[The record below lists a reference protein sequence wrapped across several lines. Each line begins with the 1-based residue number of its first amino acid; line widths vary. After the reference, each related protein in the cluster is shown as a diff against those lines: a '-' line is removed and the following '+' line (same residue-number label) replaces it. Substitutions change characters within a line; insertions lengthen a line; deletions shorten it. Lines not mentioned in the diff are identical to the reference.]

1 MFSVTKTG
9 MNFRPLWTAKVKP
22 TMSGMMVDRLDQV
35 LMTFLSPCS
44 TARRTFRARLSST
57 YGPFLI
63 DRATEV
69 TPCSFISD
77 ALRCRGRKPCSC
89 GSCAPWSA
97 FPTACRDASPR
108 RISPPPAERVV
119 HRVHGHAPSRRPPAE
134 PAAPAGLPER
144 HLLVVQVPHLPH
156 RRHAIDEYEP
166 HLPGPEAQVGVLPLL
181 RENLDDVARRTCQ
194 LPPLAHLELHVVD
207 HRPHRDLADRKGVAR
222 LDIRVVAGNNRVSH
236 GEPHR
241 GQDVPFFP
249 VCVMQEGDA
258 GRPVRVVFDRGD
270 LGGDVLLVSPEVDHP
285 VFSLVCPPAVPGRD
299 SPLVV
304 PARTVF
310 PLLDETPLR
319 LLLGEVLVREN
330 RHGADAGGGRLEFF
344 DSHVLWLLACLR
356 VTRLRKT
363 RSCRPV

>member
-44 TARRTFRARLSST
+44 TALRNFRARLSST

-69 TPCSFISD
+69 TPCSVISD

-108 RISPPPAERVV
+108 RISPPPRRAGGPPGSSPPPVPSASGR
-119 HRVHGHAPSRRPPAE
+119 APDRPLPGARPP
-134 PAAPAGLPER
+134 PLPPR
-144 HLLVVQVPHLPH
+144 HHEMMQ
-156 RRHAIDEYEP
+156 RKP
-166 HLPGPEAQVGVLPLL
+166 HLPGPEAQVAVLPLL
-181 RENLDDVARRTCQ
+181 RENLDDVARCPCQ

-207 HRPHRDLADRKGVAR
+207 HRPHRDMADRKGVAP
-222 LDIRVVAGNNRVSH
+222 LGIRVVAGNNRVSH

-249 VCVMQEGDA
+249 VCVMQEGAA
-258 GRPVRVVFDRGD
+258 GRPGRV
-270 LGGDVLLVSPEVDHP
+270 
-285 VFSLVCPPAVPGRD
+285 
-299 SPLVV
+299 
-304 PARTVF
+304 
-310 PLLDETPLR
+310 
-319 LLLGEVLVREN
+319 
-330 RHGADAGGGRLEFF
+330 
-344 DSHVLWLLACLR
+344 
-356 VTRLRKT
+356 
-363 RSCRPV
+363 